1 MNAKKWINLM
11 LSFQSGSNFEIVLK
25 ATEQPK
31 ILKFTPIKKI
41 NLDLAKSD
49 LEARNFQI
57 RMLYSDRTGYINQSI
72 SDI

>member
-1 MNAKKWINLM
+1 MDQI
-11 LSFQSGSNFEIVLK
+11 FEIVLK

-57 RMLYSDRTGYINQSI
+57 RMLYADRTGYINQSDYRKAFI
-72 SDI
+72 HILDQYDRVF